1 MKDAY
6 IIRFPNSESIIGFPD
21 ADKDNSMIGIYNAHV
36 IIKDLKGET
45 KFIEIPFLDQ
55 DQAHI
60 QPLNAGLYMYKC
72 DRTTTKLFKSYLD
85 GKEDARVKAEIEK
98 NSLVADIKIIK
109 NHHT

>member
-6 IIRFPNSESIIGFPD
+6 IIRFPNSESIIGYPD

-36 IIKDLKGET
+36 VIKDLQNKI

-55 DQAHI
+55 TNAHI

-72 DRTTTKLFKSYLD
+72 DKETSREFQKFLD
-85 GKEDARVKAEIEK
+85 KKEYHRVQAEIEK